1 MDKSKN
7 SRMAIVDLWKFIAAV
22 MIMIHHL
29 YYLSPAFEGKDYPGY
44 FAWIYVEFFFILT
57 GFFTYRH
64 FARSD
69 KQENIVRSSL
79 SYTWRKFKPFL
90 PFTTVAITLQYLLSA
105 PYTEL
110 LQHSYRKFLYSFADY
125 PLEVLLLGEAH
136 GSQQRLVPIWFL
148 SAMLIVFPLI
158 GLLSQLKNKYLI
170 LLISGVYP
178 LFYYGRTTLGNRVW
192 PDDLLRALAGLL
204 LGVFL
209 CVLCD
214 MIREKKLIPH
224 NNTAARLL
232 TALEIICMLLAFL
245 FIIRADKSLWRV
257 IILLFAIGLSVM
269 LSGRSMTARL
279 QSPVIAY
286 LGKLS
291 MPMFIW
297 QWVVATMV
305 IRLNQ
310 LAALPTAVSV
320 ALYFVGTLVISAV
333 SYQIVETVKAQRSLP
348 PHDLPRALK

>member
-1 MDKSKN
+1 MALKTDRISNSKS
-7 SRMAIVDLWKFIAAV
+7 SRTAIVDLWKFIAAV

-57 GFFTYRH
+57 GYFTYRH
-64 FARSD
+64 FARKD
-69 KQENIVRSSL
+69 REENIVKSSL

-90 PFTTVAITLQYLLSA
+90 PYTTIAVTLQYLLSA
-105 PYTEL
+105 PYTAL
-110 LQHSYRKFLYSFADY
+110 LQGSYRKFIYSFADY
-125 PLEVLLLGEAH
+125 PLEVMLLGEARV
-136 GSQQRLVPIWFL
+136 SQQRLVPIWFL

-170 LLISGVYP
+170 LLISGFYP
-178 LFYYGRTTLGNRVW
+178 LFYYGRVQLGNRVW
-192 PDDLLRALAGLL
+192 PDDMLRALAGLL

-214 MIREKKLIPH
+214 LIREKQLIPQSK
-224 NNTAARLL
+224 TATNLL
-232 TALEIICMLLAFL
+232 TATELVCMLLAFI

-257 IILLFAIGLSVM
+257 IILLFAAGLSIM

-279 QSPVIAY
+279 QSPLITY

-297 QWVVATMV
+297 QWVMATVV
-305 IRLNQ
+305 IRLGQ
-310 LAALPTAVSV
+310 LVTLPTGISV
-320 ALYFVGTLVISAV
+320 ALYFAGTLIVSVV
-333 SYQIVETVKAQRSLP
+333 SYQIIESLRKKSKRTV
-348 PHDLPRALK
+348 